1 MSERA
6 VARRIAEARTQGDA
20 LRDPHAIIGRRIG
33 QEALAKLA
41 ELNLRF
47 LKGVPNGWCVVVKDC
62 DLSGLDLR
70 NLNFSHAHF
79 IACSF
84 ENANL
89 EDARFVSTNLF
100 SAKFDNANL
109 TRTDFAHA
117 DLRGACFENAELNG
131 ARLKGADLRR
141 GVVLRDNQKLRTQ
154 RENSTFRN
162 ARLHGTILSEC
173 KLLGADFEGA
183 ALSGV
188 SMQGADLRGANF
200 AGAELS
206 SVELSGANLTDTD
219 FRRAIMDEQTA
230 GRGDMMRAAKARRAP
245 GADRLKRILDA
256 HLLWIQTGQREGE
269 QADFSFMDLSRLN
282 FSGAIL
288 ASGQFRG
295 AILADTCF
303 ERAVLAAADFRD
315 AIMIRAN
322 LTRADLRGADLRGAN
337 LRDAEREGLRMGA
350 LAGTTLATRT

>member
-6 VARRIAEARTQGDA
+6 AARRTTESRSQADA
-20 LRDPHAIIGRRIG
+20 LRDPHAIVGRRIG

-41 ELNLRF
+41 ELNTRF
-47 LKGVPNGWCVVVKDC
+47 LKGVPNGWCVVMKDC

-84 ENANL
+84 ENADL
-89 EDARFVSTNLF
+89 EDARFVSANLF
-100 SAKFDNANL
+100 SAKFDGANL

-141 GVVLRDNQKLRTQ
+141 GVVLRDGLKVQTQ

-162 ARLHGTILSEC
+162 ASLRGTNLTEC

-188 SMQGADLRGANF
+188 
-200 AGAELS
+200 
-206 SVELSGANLTDTD
+206 
-219 FRRAIMDEQTA
+219 
-230 GRGDMMRAAKARRAP
+230 
-245 GADRLKRILDA
+245 
-256 HLLWIQTGQREGE
+256 
-269 QADFSFMDLSRLN
+269 
-282 FSGAIL
+282 
-288 ASGQFRG
+288 
-295 AILADTCF
+295 
-303 ERAVLAAADFRD
+303 RAVSS
-315 AIMIRAN
+315 
-322 LTRADLRGADLRGAN
+322 
-337 LRDAEREGLRMGA
+337 
-350 LAGTTLATRT
+350 